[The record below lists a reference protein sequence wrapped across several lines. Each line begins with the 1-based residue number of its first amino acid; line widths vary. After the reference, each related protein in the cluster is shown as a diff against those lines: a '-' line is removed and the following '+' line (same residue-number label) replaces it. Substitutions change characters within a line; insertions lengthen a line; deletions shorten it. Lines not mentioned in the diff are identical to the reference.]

1 MTEIIKTDANKIL
14 EKEIQSRG
22 LKKKFV
28 AQEMGY
34 KPIKLS
40 YVLSGRDKFNGDVA
54 LRAAKALNVPVEIF
68 LIES

>member
-1 MTEIIKTDANKIL
+1 
-14 EKEIQSRG
+14 
-22 LKKKFV
+22 
-28 AQEMGY
+28 MGY